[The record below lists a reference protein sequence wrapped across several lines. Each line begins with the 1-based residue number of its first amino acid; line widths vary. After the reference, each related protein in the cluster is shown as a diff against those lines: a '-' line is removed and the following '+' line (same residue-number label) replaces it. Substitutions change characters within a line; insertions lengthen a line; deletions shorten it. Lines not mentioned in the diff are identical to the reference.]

1 MRAITRK
8 VDELGRVVIPSE
20 YRTAYGIDHKGMV
33 EFIPKEDGVLVRRQ
47 GVDSDKNELISMLSE
62 KLDGD
67 TLKRAIE
74 KIEKL

>member
-20 YRTAYGIDHKGMV
+20 YRTAYGIDCREMV
-33 EFIPKEDGVLVRRQ
+33 EFIPQEDGVLVRRQ
-47 GVDSDKNELISMLSE
+47 GVDSNKNELIHMLSE